1 MGAEIGQEGAAI
13 LAGPLNK
20 PIGDDRPSAW
30 PKTYMALIIGSKGP
44 LSNPTTAVPASH
56 LERLFVPHCRHC
68 RRGLRTAQSGVLVM
82 RFGVLEDKSEITC
95 LSQFQLLNAT
105 GSVWLNP

>member
-1 MGAEIGQEGAAI
+1 M
-13 LAGPLNK
+13 
-20 PIGDDRPSAW
+20 
-30 PKTYMALIIGSKGP
+30 
-44 LSNPTTAVPASH
+44 
-56 LERLFVPHCRHC
+56 PHCRHC